1 MRVKRYIIVLL
12 LLCMV
17 VAVLPV
23 RASAATKASGQCGEN
38 VKWTLD
44 TAGTLTISGTGEMGS
59 PYEWKY
65 WDDY

>member
-1 MRVKRYIIVLL
+1 MRVKRYIIALL

-38 VKWTLD
+38 VKWTKPRNALLSID
-44 TAGTLTISGTGEMGS
+44 R
-59 PYEWKY
+59 
-65 WDDY
+65 